1 MLVSGINLTITQER
15 NMNINFN
22 EVTNIELGGVDIND
36 YPDFCDAYVES
47 AEKLDGTP
55 LTEVELEAFEELDE
69 TRMYVNENAF
79 DTLL

>member
-1 MLVSGINLTITQER
+1 
-15 NMNINFN
+15 MNIKFK
-22 EVTNIELGGVDIND
+22 EVTNIELGGVDMSD
-36 YPDFCDAYVES
+36 YPDYCDAYVES

-79 DTLL
+79 ETLL

>member
-1 MLVSGINLTITQER
+1 
-15 NMNINFN
+15 MNIKFK
-22 EVTNIELGGVDIND
+22 EVTNIEIGGVDMND

-79 DTLL
+79 ETLY

>member
-1 MLVSGINLTITQER
+1 
-15 NMNINFN
+15 MNIKFK
-22 EVTNIELGGVDIND
+22 EVTNIELGGVDMND

>member
-1 MLVSGINLTITQER
+1 
-15 NMNINFN
+15 MNIKFK
-22 EVTNIELGGVDIND
+22 EVTNIELGGVDMSD

-55 LTEVELEAFEELDE
+55 LTEVVLEAFEELDE

-79 DTLL
+79 ETLL

>member
-1 MLVSGINLTITQER
+1 
-15 NMNINFN
+15 MNIKFK
-22 EVTNIELGGVDIND
+22 EVTNIELGGVDMSD

-79 DTLL
+79 ETLL

>member
-1 MLVSGINLTITQER
+1 
-15 NMNINFN
+15 MNIKFE
-22 EVTNIELGGVDIND
+22 EVTNIELGGVDMTD

-79 DTLL
+79 ETLL

>member
-1 MLVSGINLTITQER
+1 M
-15 NMNINFN
+15 
-22 EVTNIELGGVDIND
+22 ND

-79 DTLL
+79 ETLL

>member
-1 MLVSGINLTITQER
+1 
-15 NMNINFN
+15 MNIKFK
-22 EVTNIELGGVDIND
+22 EVTNIELGGVDMTD

-79 DTLL
+79 ETLL